1 MESAMTRQ
9 WLRAAVLILF
19 LGLSQAVWAGPQVWE
34 YTILSQRE
42 GTGYLQE
49 MESRI
54 NELGQEGW
62 ELVAVTRHDVYV
74 TLFFKRPR

>member
-1 MESAMTRQ
+1 MTRQ
-9 WLRAAVLILF
+9 WLRTAVLILF
-19 LGLSQAVWAGPQVWE
+19 LGLSQGVCAEPQAWE
-34 YTILSQRE
+34 YTMLSQRE

-54 NELGQEGW
+54 NALGQEGW

-74 TLFFKRPR
+74 TLFFKRPK

>member
-1 MESAMTRQ
+1 MTRQ
-9 WLRAAVLILF
+9 WLRAALLILL
-19 LGLSQAVWAGPQVWE
+19 LGLSQMVWAGPQGWE

-49 MESRI
+49 METRI
-54 NELGQEGW
+54 NALGQEGW